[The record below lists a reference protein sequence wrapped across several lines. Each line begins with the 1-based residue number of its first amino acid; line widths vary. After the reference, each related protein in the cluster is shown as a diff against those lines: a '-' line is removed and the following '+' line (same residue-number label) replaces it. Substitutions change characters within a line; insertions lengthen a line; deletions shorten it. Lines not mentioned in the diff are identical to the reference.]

1 MSNFKLFYTYI
12 LLGDVME
19 KISFYFKSILL
30 FGLYIILVSFISSL
44 FYLYTNM
51 SYNVNAFILFIF
63 TSIGFAILNFFN
75 GKKAISKGYLAGL
88 KLGGAILIF
97 FFLVSLLADGCI
109 LFSRIIYYGIILL
122 ISIISAS
129 LGINFKEKTS
139 LK

>member
-1 MSNFKLFYTYI
+1 
-12 LLGDVME
+12 
-19 KISFYFKSILL
+19 
-30 FGLYIILVSFISSL
+30 
-44 FYLYTNM
+44 M
-51 SYNVNAFILFIF
+51 SYNVNAFILIIF

-97 FFLVSLLADGCI
+97 FFLASLLVDGCI

-129 LGINFKEKTS
+129 LGINFKGKTS

>member
-1 MSNFKLFYTYI
+1 
-12 LLGDVME
+12 ME

-51 SYNVNAFILFIF
+51 SYNVNTFILFIF

>member
-1 MSNFKLFYTYI
+1 
-12 LLGDVME
+12 ME

-75 GKKAISKGYLAGL
+75 GKRAISKGYLAGF

-97 FFLVSLLADGCI
+97 FFLVSLIADGCI

-129 LGINFKEKTS
+129 LGINFKGKTS

>member
-1 MSNFKLFYTYI
+1 
-12 LLGDVME
+12 ME

-75 GKKAISKGYLAGL
+75 GKRAINKGYLAGL

-97 FFLVSLLADGCI
+97 FFLVSLIADGCI

-129 LGINFKEKTS
+129 LGINFKGKTS

>member
-1 MSNFKLFYTYI
+1 
-12 LLGDVME
+12 ME

-97 FFLVSLLADGCI
+97 FFLVSLLVDGCI

>member
-1 MSNFKLFYTYI
+1 
-12 LLGDVME
+12 
-19 KISFYFKSILL
+19 
-30 FGLYIILVSFISSL
+30 
-44 FYLYTNM
+44 M

-75 GKKAISKGYLAGL
+75 GKRAISKGYLAGF

-97 FFLVSLLADGCI
+97 FFLVSLIADGCI

-129 LGINFKEKTS
+129 LGINFKGKTS

>member
-1 MSNFKLFYTYI
+1 
-12 LLGDVME
+12 ME

>member
-1 MSNFKLFYTYI
+1 MK
-12 LLGDVME
+12 

>member
-1 MSNFKLFYTYI
+1 
-12 LLGDVME
+12 ME

-30 FGLYIILVSFISSL
+30 FGLYIILISFISSL

>member
-1 MSNFKLFYTYI
+1 
-12 LLGDVME
+12 ME

-75 GKKAISKGYLAGL
+75 GKKAIGKGYLAGL

-129 LGINFKEKTS
+129 LGINFKGKTS

>member
-1 MSNFKLFYTYI
+1 
-12 LLGDVME
+12 
-19 KISFYFKSILL
+19 
-30 FGLYIILVSFISSL
+30 
-44 FYLYTNM
+44 M

-97 FFLVSLLADGCI
+97 FFLASLLVDGC
-109 LFSRIIYYGIILL
+109 

-129 LGINFKEKTS
+129 LGINFKGKTS

>member
-1 MSNFKLFYTYI
+1 
-12 LLGDVME
+12 ME
-19 KISFYFKSILL
+19 KVSFYFKSIA
-30 FGLYIILVSFISSL
+30 IFISYLILLSFL
-44 FYLYTNM
+44 SSVFYLYTGM
-51 SYNVNAFILFIF
+51 SYNVNCFILFIL

-122 ISIISAS
+122 IPIISAS
-129 LGINFKEKTS
+129 LGINFKGKTS

>member
-1 MSNFKLFYTYI
+1 
-12 LLGDVME
+12 ME

-75 GKKAISKGYLAGL
+75 GKRAISKGYLSGL

-97 FFLVSLLADGCI
+97 FFLVSLIADGCI

-129 LGINFKEKTS
+129 LGINFKGKTS

>member
-1 MSNFKLFYTYI
+1 
-12 LLGDVME
+12 ME

-109 LFSRIIYYGIILL
+109 LFSRIIYYGIILV

-129 LGINFKEKTS
+129 LGINFKGKTS

>member
-1 MSNFKLFYTYI
+1 
-12 LLGDVME
+12 ME

-51 SYNVNAFILFIF
+51 SYNVNAFILF

>member
-1 MSNFKLFYTYI
+1 
-12 LLGDVME
+12 ME

-97 FFLVSLLADGCI
+97 FFLVSILADGCI

>member
-1 MSNFKLFYTYI
+1 
-12 LLGDVME
+12 
-19 KISFYFKSILL
+19 
-30 FGLYIILVSFISSL
+30 
-44 FYLYTNM
+44 M

-75 GKKAISKGYLAGL
+75 CKKAISKGYLAGL

-129 LGINFKEKTS
+129 LGINFKGKTS

>member
-1 MSNFKLFYTYI
+1 
-12 LLGDVME
+12 ME

-75 GKKAISKGYLAGL
+75 GKRAISKGYLAGL

-97 FFLVSLLADGCI
+97 FFLVSLIADGCI

-129 LGINFKEKTS
+129 LGINFKGKTS

>member
-1 MSNFKLFYTYI
+1 
-12 LLGDVME
+12 ME

-30 FGLYIILVSFISSL
+30 FGLYIILVSFISSF

-109 LFSRIIYYGIILL
+109 LFSRIIY
-122 ISIISAS
+122 
-129 LGINFKEKTS
+129 
-139 LK
+139 

>member
-1 MSNFKLFYTYI
+1 
-12 LLGDVME
+12 ME
-19 KISFYFKSILL
+19 KISFHFKSILL

-129 LGINFKEKTS
+129 LGINFKGKTS

>member
-1 MSNFKLFYTYI
+1 
-12 LLGDVME
+12 ME

-63 TSIGFAILNFFN
+63 TSIGFAILNFFH

-129 LGINFKEKTS
+129 LGINFKGKTS

>member
-1 MSNFKLFYTYI
+1 
-12 LLGDVME
+12 ME

-75 GKKAISKGYLAGL
+75 GKKAISKWYLAGL
-88 KLGGAILIF
+88 KLGGTILIF

>member
-1 MSNFKLFYTYI
+1 
-12 LLGDVME
+12 ME

-109 LFSRIIYYGIILL
+109 SFSRIIYYGIILL

-129 LGINFKEKTS
+129 LGINFKGKTS

>member
-1 MSNFKLFYTYI
+1 
-12 LLGDVME
+12 
-19 KISFYFKSILL
+19 
-30 FGLYIILVSFISSL
+30 
-44 FYLYTNM
+44 M

-75 GKKAISKGYLAGL
+75 GKRAISKGYLAGF
-88 KLGGAILIF
+88 KFGGAILIF
-97 FFLVSLLADGCI
+97 FFLVSLIADGWI

-129 LGINFKEKTS
+129 LGINFKGKTS

>member
-1 MSNFKLFYTYI
+1 
-12 LLGDVME
+12 ME

-88 KLGGAILIF
+88 KLGGTILIF

-129 LGINFKEKTS
+129 LGINFKGKTS

>member
-1 MSNFKLFYTYI
+1 
-12 LLGDVME
+12 ME
-19 KISFYFKSILL
+19 KISLYFKSILL

>member
-1 MSNFKLFYTYI
+1 
-12 LLGDVME
+12 ME

-51 SYNVNAFILFIF
+51 SYNVNAFILFILIF
-63 TSIGFAILNFFN
+63 SSI
-75 GKKAISKGYLAGL
+75 ISVPSSIFIFSCLPFSYIIYL

-129 LGINFKEKTS
+129 LGINFKGKTS

>member
-1 MSNFKLFYTYI
+1 
-12 LLGDVME
+12 ME

-97 FFLVSLLADGCI
+97 FFLVSILADGCI

-129 LGINFKEKTS
+129 LGINFKGKTS

>member
-1 MSNFKLFYTYI
+1 
-12 LLGDVME
+12 ME

-88 KLGGAILIF
+88 KFGGAILIF

-129 LGINFKEKTS
+129 LGINFKGKTS

>member
-1 MSNFKLFYTYI
+1 
-12 LLGDVME
+12 ME

-129 LGINFKEKTS
+129 LGINFKGKTS